1 MRTNQFTLGFDCKQM
16 LTPVARV
23 ANNSEILHGMERDCV
38 LDRVISQDAQH
49 LKHVPALTGGL
60 HRSVMGALR
69 QRDHY
74 GTTVKGNT
82 ADRQQTGSGR
92 SQRYLAHKI
101 ANTMTF
107 QQTINV

>member
-60 HRSVMGALR
+60 HRSLWALCDSGIIMVR
-69 QRDHY
+69 LSME
-74 GTTVKGNT
+74 VP
-82 ADRQQTGSGR
+82 QTGRRPGLREVSAISPIR
-92 SQRYLAHKI
+92 
-101 ANTMTF
+101 
-107 QQTINV
+107 

>member
-1 MRTNQFTLGFDCKQM
+1 VDDQFTSGFDCKQM

-38 LDRVISQDAQH
+38 LDRVISQDAHH
-49 LKHVPALTGGL
+49 LKHVPAVHQGPFVGPLW
-60 HRSVMGALR
+60 RSA
-69 QRDHY
+69 
-74 GTTVKGNT
+74 T
-82 ADRQQTGSGR
+82 ADHDGGTGKGKTAERQQTGSAR
-92 SQRYLAHKI
+92 SQRYLADKI

>member
-38 LDRVISQDAQH
+38 LDRVISQDAH
-49 LKHVPALTGGL
+49 HPSTCPPFTRGPFV
-60 HRSVMGALR
+60 GALR
-69 QRDHY
+69 RSATADHERA
-74 GTTVKGNT
+74 TVT
-82 ADRQQTGSGR
+82 EMPDRQQTGSAR
-92 SQRYLAHKI
+92 SQRYLADKI